1 MAVQRGVHV
10 THREKTAI
18 YKLRRDASGET
29 SPADSLLS
37 SGIVIKW
44 SAADTSQCGPM

>member
-18 YKLRRDASGET
+18 YKLRSDPLRRYQ
-29 SPADSLLS
+29 PR
-37 SGIVIKW
+37 
-44 SAADTSQCGPM
+44 